1 MRLVAE
7 VLRLWLAAGQA
18 NEAQGVYEEDLRRY
32 PENGWSLF
40 GLVQALDA
48 QRRPAQ
54 EARARFEAAW
64 RHADVKLAASRF

>member
-1 MRLVAE
+1 MPARQALGA
-7 VLRLWLAAGQA
+7 VLLAAGQP
-18 NEAQGVYEEDLRRY
+18 NEAQAVYEEDLRRH

-54 EARARFEAAW
+54 EARARLQAAW
-64 RHADVKLAASRF
+64 RHADVRLTSSRF